1 MKVTHF
7 NLGGFLFFH
16 YVFCDVVS
24 KLKKGYTYHYNVVSF
39 IHIKLSSLTQS
50 KSFICHM
57 YACLHMHLNKYI
69 TSNRI
74 KSNLD
79 TLTRNPM
86 SVFLLRKEN
95 IMFFSRKDD
104 VLDLVTKENHKLKKE
119 NNALK
124 NKLNAISQYKEEYE
138 ELIKQ
143 TKEQKQRYIKLNDK
157 LEELVSLCKT
167 ELDSIK

>member
-1 MKVTHF
+1 
-7 NLGGFLFFH
+7 
-16 YVFCDVVS
+16 
-24 KLKKGYTYHYNVVSF
+24 
-39 IHIKLSSLTQS
+39 
-50 KSFICHM
+50 M

-69 TSNRI
+69 TNNRI
-74 KSNLD
+74 KSNLG
-79 TLTRNPM
+79 TLTINPM

-157 LEELVSLCKT
+157 LEELVSLCET

>member
-1 MKVTHF
+1 
-7 NLGGFLFFH
+7 
-16 YVFCDVVS
+16 
-24 KLKKGYTYHYNVVSF
+24 
-39 IHIKLSSLTQS
+39 
-50 KSFICHM
+50 M
-57 YACLHMHLNKYI
+57 YAYLHMQLSEYI
-69 TSNRI
+69 TNNRI
-74 KSNLD
+74 KSKLD

-86 SVFLLRKEN
+86 SVFLLRKED

-157 LEELVSLCKT
+157 LEELVSLCET

>member
-1 MKVTHF
+1 
-7 NLGGFLFFH
+7 
-16 YVFCDVVS
+16 
-24 KLKKGYTYHYNVVSF
+24 
-39 IHIKLSSLTQS
+39 
-50 KSFICHM
+50 
-57 YACLHMHLNKYI
+57 
-69 TSNRI
+69 
-74 KSNLD
+74 
-79 TLTRNPM
+79 M

-95 IMFFSRKDD
+95 IMFFSRKDE

-124 NKLNAISQYKEEYE
+124 NKLNAISKYKEEYE

-157 LEELVSLCKT
+157 LEELVSLCET